1 MQRAYSPTDFLKGYV
16 ALLALLHLNDQTV
29 TDELRL
35 WSPTRLS
42 WVPSLLAEWDSMRR
56 PTTVNRIDLPALV
69 QTARAVPVVVG
80 TSSNDLSQSLIGVAN
95 D

>member
-56 PTTVNRIDLPALV
+56 PTTVNRTDSESCACSRRNIKQRFKPKLNRCR
-69 QTARAVPVVVG
+69 Q
-80 TSSNDLSQSLIGVAN
+80 
-95 D
+95 